1 MIGDILNIVRKEVS
15 VMLQPVPM
23 FFFGLALTLGIVF
36 GFFWAYQ
43 IAPVI
48 WTNAQPVHMG
58 ETYKEVYVKMAAEQY
73 AATGNAEVVGEYLKY
88 VGDAAGLIEQML
100 ETARKNQENPAYIRK
115 LEALQQVAQQAGADK
130 TSKWYVQAQQR
141 GTQFPANISPVLC
154 AILPVLILGS
164 IAGFKLYRGATRM
177 DRAPEGQDAKAV
189 TGETVKSSL
198 EYRQQAED
206 QKTDFAAQGGPPPM
220 GQFMSSYV
228 TGDDLY
234 DDSFSV
240 ETPDGM
246 FLGECG
252 AGISEVLQPIV
263 PGEAKKV
270 TAVEVWLFD
279 KNDIRTETKVLAS
292 EYAMN
297 DPELR
302 QKLATKGDVIPLQP
316 GQTLELVT
324 QTLRLEA
331 RVVDLEYLDVAPAN
345 GVISRLTVEL
355 AAWQTEGAAE
365 SGSSG
370 AGPFEGGTTPYNPV

>member
-88 VGDAAGLIEQML
+88 VGDATGLIEQML
-100 ETARKNQENPAYIRK
+100 ETARQNQENPAYIRD

-130 TSKWYVQAQQR
+130 TNKWYVQAQQR
-141 GTQFPANISPVLC
+141 GTQFPATINPVLC
-154 AILPVLILGS
+154 AILPVLILGG

-189 TGETVKSSL
+189 KGETVKSSL

-206 QKTDFAAQGGPPPM
+206 QKTDFAAQGGSPPM

-331 RVVDLEYLDVAPAN
+331 RVVDLEYLDVAPGN

-365 SGSSG
+365 SGGPG